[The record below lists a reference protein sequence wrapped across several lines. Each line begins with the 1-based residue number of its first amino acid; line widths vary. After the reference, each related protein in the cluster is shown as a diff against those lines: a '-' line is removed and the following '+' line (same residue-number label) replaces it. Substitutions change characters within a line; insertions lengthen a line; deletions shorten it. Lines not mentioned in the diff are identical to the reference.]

1 MTGPLVLLAALVAGI
16 LCGDA
21 RGADAAGALL
31 ATAVVALL
39 VAWVVRASPRRAL
52 AIAAVGMLLLG
63 AASEQRALHGLAE
76 SPLTASVRRGATQ
89 DLTATLTDDPA
100 GPQYATEAL
109 AVLDSLAGRDA
120 GGRTVLL
127 RATGDEQ
134 SALRVLEAGDRVRLR
149 GRLGPLTGFDVRL
162 RRRHA
167 VGTVSVER
175 FEAVAGP
182 DAPWFVVADAARD
195 VVLRGAA
202 GLPPTPR
209 ALLAGFVLGDTRA
222 IPGDL
227 VDDFRAS
234 GLSHLLAVSG
244 ANVAFALAVAEP
256 VLRRRRLGTRFAGGL
271 AVLVVFGTMTRW
283 EPSVLRACVMAG
295 LVMLARWLGRP
306 ADAGRVL
313 AYAMTVLLVVDPFLL
328 FSVGFL
334 LSCGAC
340 AGIAIASA
348 PIERRLRGPMWLR
361 EALAVTTAAQLG
373 VAPVLLVTF
382 GTLPLVALP
391 ANLVAAPFVGPLTIW
406 GLVVSAI
413 GGVTGPAVARWLQLP
428 TLAMLRSIELV
439 ARTAAAFPL
448 ALDPP
453 GAIALT
459 AAIGAVVAIRLALAR
474 GRVRPVGRLARRG
487 RRLSRQGWR
496 SDPARS

>member
-1 MTGPLVLLAALVAGI
+1 VVANGVRAAVLRGALDLPPTERALVAGF
-16 LCGDA
+16 
-21 RGADAAGALL
+21 
-31 ATAVVALL
+31 L
-39 VAWVVRASPRRAL
+39 V
-52 AIAAVGMLLLG
+52 
-63 AASEQRALHGLAE
+63 
-76 SPLTASVRRGATQ
+76 
-89 DLTATLTDDPA
+89 
-100 GPQYATEAL
+100 
-109 AVLDSLAGRDA
+109 
-120 GGRTVLL
+120 
-127 RATGDEQ
+127 
-134 SALRVLEAGDRVRLR
+134 
-149 GRLGPLTGFDVRL
+149 
-162 RRRHA
+162 
-167 VGTVSVER
+167 
-175 FEAVAGP
+175 
-182 DAPWFVVADAARD
+182 
-195 VVLRGAA
+195 
-202 GLPPTPR
+202 
-209 ALLAGFVLGDTRA
+209 GDTRDA
-222 IPGDL
+222 PDAVIRQ
-227 VDDFRAS
+227 FRDS
-234 GLSHLLAVSG
+234 GLSHLLVVSG
-244 ANVAFALAVAEP
+244 ENVAFVLALAGP
-256 VLRRRRLGTRFAGGL
+256 LLRRLPRRARFVS
-271 AVLVVFGTMTRW
+271 AVFVLLLFGTMTRW

-373 VAPVLLVTF
+373 VAPVLLATF

-439 ARTAAAFPL
+439 ARTAAGFPL

-453 GAIALT
+453 AAIALT
-459 AAIGAVVAIRLALAR
+459 AAVGAAAVVRLVVTR
-474 GRVRPVGRLARRG
+474 VRVRPVGRLARRG
-487 RRLSRQGWR
+487 RRLSRQGCR

>member
-1 MTGPLVLLAALVAGI
+1 VTGPLVLLAALVAGI
-16 LCGDA
+16 LWGDA
-21 RGADAAGALL
+21 RGAD
-31 ATAVVALL
+31 TAVFPLAAAVFALVL
-39 VAWVVRASPRRAL
+39 AGVVRASPRRAL
-52 AIAAVGMLLLG
+52 VFAAIGILVLGVAV
-63 AASEQRALHGLAE
+63 EQRALHGLE
-76 SPLTASVRRGATQ
+76 RSPLTGPVRHGATE

-109 AVLDSLAGRDA
+109 AVVDTVAGRDA

-127 RATGDEQ
+127 RVTGDEQ
-134 SALRVLEAGDRVRLR
+134 SALRVLEAGDRVRVR
-149 GRLGPLTGFDVRL
+149 GRLGVLSGFATRL

-167 VGTVSVER
+167 VGTVTVER
-175 FEAVAGP
+175 FDAVAGP
-182 DAPWFVVADAARD
+182 DAPWFAVANAARA
-195 VVLRGAA
+195 VVLRGAS

-256 VLRRRRLGTRFAGGL
+256 VLRRRRLATRFVGGL
-271 AVLVVFGTMTRW
+271 AVLAMFGTMTRW

-340 AGIAIASA
+340 AGIAVASA
-348 PIERRLRGPMWLR
+348 PIERRLRGPAWFR

-373 VAPVLLVTF
+373 VAPVLLATF

-391 ANLVAAPFVGPLTIW
+391 ANLAAAPFVGPLTIW

-413 GGVTGPAVARWLQLP
+413 GGVAGPSVARWLQLP
-428 TLAMLRSIELV
+428 TLAMLRSIELI
-439 ARTAAAFPL
+439 ARTAAEFPL

-453 GAIALT
+453 AAIALT
-459 AAIGAVVAIRLALAR
+459 AAVGAVVAIRLVVV
-474 GRVRPVGRLARRG
+474 RVGVRSIGRLAGRG
-487 RRLSRQGWR
+487 RRLSREGWR